1 MTSLDQRSRKM
12 TTTFDLD
19 AYFKRIRWNGD
30 TSPSLETLGGLM
42 RAHMTHIPFEN
53 LDVLL
58 GRPVRL
64 DLDSL
69 QQKLVRSR
77 RGGYCFEH
85 MTLFAAAIE
94 ALGFQ
99 PARHSARVLLV
110 SARRESPRTHMFLTV
125 AVADGTYVLDPGF
138 GGPAPTFPV
147 PLVDCG
153 VSGPADATH
162 WMYRKDDDW
171 ILRHRLGNEPADA
184 WASTLEHDLPVD
196 FEMASYFT
204 ATHPSSPFVNNLFL
218 SLFKPDGRVSV
229 MNRNVTVRQGDR
241 IQSFQLANRAALRAL
256 LVEQFGFD
264 LPEVERLS
272 VPMIPEWG
280 GAVA

>member
-1 MTSLDQRSRKM
+1 M
-12 TTTFDLD
+12 TTAFDLD
-19 AYFKRIRWNGD
+19 AYFERIRWCGNAL
-30 TSPSLETLGGLM
+30 PSLETLDGLM
-42 RAHMTHIPFEN
+42 RAHMRHIPFEN

-99 PARHSARVLLV
+99 PARHSARVLLM
-110 SARRESPRTHMFLTV
+110 SPRQKSPRTHMFLTV
-125 AVADGTYVLDPGF
+125 AVEEGTYVLDPGF
-138 GGPAPTFPV
+138 GGPAPMFPV

-153 VSGPADATH
+153 SSGPADTTH
-162 WMYRKDDDW
+162 WMYRKDNDW
-171 ILRHRLGNEPADA
+171 ILRHRLGSEPADA
-184 WASTLEHDLPVD
+184 WVSTLEHDLPVD
-196 FEMASYFT
+196 FDMANHFT

-229 MNRNVTVRQGDR
+229 MNRYVAVRQGDQT
-241 IQSFQLANRAALRAL
+241 QSFQLADRAALRAL
-256 LVEQFGFD
+256 LAEQFGLD
-264 LPEVERLS
+264 LPEVDGLN
-272 VPMIPEWG
+272 VPMVSEWNG
-280 GAVA
+280 TQA

>member
-1 MTSLDQRSRKM
+1 M
-12 TTTFDLD
+12 TTAFDLD
-19 AYFKRIRWNGD
+19 AYFERIRWNAD
-30 TSPSLETLGGLM
+30 RSPSLETLDELM
-42 RAHMTHIPFEN
+42 RAHMRHIPFEN

-69 QQKLVRSR
+69 QQKLVRSQ

-85 MTLFAAAIE
+85 MTLFAAALE

-110 SARRESPRTHMFLTV
+110 SERHKSPRTHMFLTV

-138 GGPAPTFPV
+138 GGPAPMFPV

-153 VSGPADATH
+153 TSGPADTTH
-162 WMYRKDDDW
+162 WMYRKDNDW

-229 MNRNVTVRQGDR
+229 MNRYVTVRQGDQTR
-241 IQSFQLANRAALRAL
+241 SFQLTDRAALRAL
-256 LVEQFGFD
+256 LVEQFNLD
-264 LPEVERLS
+264 LPEVEGLS
-272 VPMIPEWG
+272 VPMIAEWG
-280 GAVA
+280 GAEA

>member
-1 MTSLDQRSRKM
+1 M

-19 AYFKRIRWNGD
+19 AYFERIHWHGD

-69 QQKLVRSR
+69 QQKLVHSQ

-94 ALGFQ
+94 ALGFR
-99 PARHSARVLLV
+99 PARHSARVVLV
-110 SARRESPRTHMFLTV
+110 TPRHESPRTHMFLTV
-125 AVADGTYVLDPGF
+125 AVADGTYVLDAGF
-138 GGPAPTFPV
+138 GGPAAMFPV

-153 VSGPADATH
+153 ASGPADVTH
-162 WMYRKDDDW
+162 WMYRNGDDW
-171 ILRHRLGNEPADA
+171 VLRHRFGIEPADA
-184 WASTLEHDLPVD
+184 WVSTLEHDLPID
-196 FEMASYFT
+196 FEMGSYFT
-204 ATHPSSPFVNNLFL
+204 STHPSSPFVNNLFL
-218 SLFKPDGRVSV
+218 SLFKPDGRIGVR
-229 MNRNVTVRQGDR
+229 NRDVTVRQGDR
-241 IQSFQLANRAALRAL
+241 AQFFQLTDRAALRTL

-264 LPEVERLS
+264 LPEVERLNI
-272 VPMIPEWG
+272 PIIPEWG
-280 GAVA
+280 GAAA

>member
-1 MTSLDQRSRKM
+1 MATA
-12 TTTFDLD
+12 FDLD
-19 AYFKRIRWNGD
+19 AYIERVRWNGD

-42 RAHMTHIPFEN
+42 RAHMMHIPFEN

-69 QQKLVRSR
+69 QQKLVHSR

-99 PARHSARVLLV
+99 PARHSARVLLM
-110 SARRESPRTHMFLTV
+110 SARQESPRTHMFLTV

-147 PLVDCG
+147 PLADCG
-153 VSGPADATH
+153 ARGPADTTH
-162 WMYRKDDDW
+162 WMHRKGDDW
-171 ILRHRLGNEPADA
+171 ILRYRLGNEPTDA

-196 FEMASYFT
+196 FEMASHFT
-204 ATHPSSPFVNNLFL
+204 ATYPGSPFVNNLLL

-229 MNRNVTVRQGDR
+229 RNRDVTVRQGGR
-241 IQSFQLANRAALRAL
+241 TESLRLADRAALRAL

-272 VPMIPEWG
+272 IPAIPEWNET
-280 GAVA
+280 AT